1 MNSRIHPPF
10 ATPCVTEAW
19 AGFWRQTRGRFRREG
34 VGRGPG
40 GYARGTLRLYRSV
53 LRGLARCS
61 RQPPDRIGGA
71 HLDFYLRRLARS
83 PCSASW
89 LAMNRSVLRRVFD
102 PQDRRGLLPGRGP
115 RRPRRLPESLTTGET
130 ASLLRAATCPRD
142 ALLLSL
148 LYGCG
153 LKPGETVRL
162 TWGQFDPAEGLLRI
176 GARLLAVPSGLG
188 PILRAGLERC
198 GPGSYV
204 FAGRRPG
211 AHLHERAVGRV
222 VRQAAKAA
230 ELNRPVNAGMLRHSY
245 ALHQLRAGLNVRA
258 LQQALGLRDLEGV
271 LRYRAC
277 LLPVEEVASPLD
289 ALAVRP
295 PEVPAV
301 PVGESAPP
309 FPVENPVRYFIAWLR
324 AVFRRAPRP
333 SGTG

>member
-1 MNSRIHPPF
+1 MNPVGVSSWT
-10 ATPCVTEAW
+10 AEAW
-19 AGFWRQTRGRFRREG
+19 ARFWRQTRERFRREG
-34 VGRGPG
+34 IGRGPD

-53 LRGLARCS
+53 LRGLARS
-61 RQPPDRIGGA
+61 SHQPPDRIGGA

-102 PQDRRGLLPGRGP
+102 PQDRRGLLQGCGP

-130 ASLLRAATCPRD
+130 AILLRAATCPRD
-142 ALLLSL
+142 ALLLAL

-162 TWGQFDPAEGLLRI
+162 IWGHFDPVEGLLRL
-176 GARLLAVPSGLG
+176 GDRFLAVPSGLG

-198 GPGSYV
+198 GPESFV

-211 AHLHERAVGRV
+211 AHLSERTVGRV

-230 ELNRPVNAGMLRHSY
+230 GLNRSVNAGMLRHSY

-258 LQQALGLRDLEGV
+258 LQQALGLRDIEGA

-277 LLPVEEVASPLD
+277 LLPVEEVTSPLD
-289 ALAVRP
+289 ALAVQP
-295 PEVPAV
+295 PEVPTI
-301 PVGESAPP
+301 PVGDSAPP
-309 FPVENPVRYFIAWLR
+309 FPVENPVRYFLAWLR
-324 AVFRRAPRP
+324 TLFRRGPLRARR
-333 SGTG
+333 G